1 MQILMGKLRNKNES
15 LNKDLLRQQD
25 ENDKLV
31 DQKKDVEESLK
42 AITLEIGKFQMENI
56 ELPQKITNLDNHL
69 SITKQEKRRIDIEYR
84 LLLEI

>member
-1 MQILMGKLRNKNES
+1 MSKLRNKNES
-15 LNKDLLRQQD
+15 LNKDLLRQQQ

-31 DQKKDVEESLK
+31 DQKKEVEESLK
-42 AITLEIGKFQMENI
+42 SITHEIGEFQMKNI

-69 SITKQEKRRIDIEYR
+69 SITKHEKRRIDIEYK